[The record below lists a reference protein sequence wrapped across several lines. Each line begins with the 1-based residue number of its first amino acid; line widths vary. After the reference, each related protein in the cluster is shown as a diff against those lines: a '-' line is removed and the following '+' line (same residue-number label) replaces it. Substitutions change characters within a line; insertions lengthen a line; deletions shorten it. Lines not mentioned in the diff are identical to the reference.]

1 MAIAVQAYRPCRPK
15 LSPLWQCLDAHY
27 DAFLDTF
34 SETYEHD
41 YAFLPPIIL
50 EVVGK
55 LIPEGSQ
62 FSALPPA

>member
-1 MAIAVQAYRPCRPK
+1 MAIEVQSYAARSPK
-15 LSPLWQCLDAHY
+15 LSPLWQCLDAHD

-55 LIPEGSQ
+55 LIPEGSHC
-62 FSALPPA
+62 SALPPA